1 MPYQATT
8 FNVMIASPSDVAAE
22 RAAVRQA
29 LADWNVIHSA
39 SRRIVLLPIGWET
52 HSSPQ
57 MGQHPQKVLNEQL
70 LARSDLLIGKRSTN
84 RSLPPIAVM

>member
-22 RAAVRQA
+22 RAAVRQT
-29 LADWNVIHSA
+29 LADWNVIHSE

-57 MGQHPQKVLNEQL
+57 MGQHPQK
-70 LARSDLLIGKRSTN
+70 
-84 RSLPPIAVM
+84 IASPDVVYEP